1 MLGKSKRRRK
11 GGGGFL
17 FTGGRQALATAIGGG
32 VQCLT
37 VHWGA
42 PPARVRWGKSASAC
56 CGQST
61 EARCR
66 ESASERARER
76 ERERESELHTV
87 PLCERHCRRLIG
99 GEDFREGF
107 ENQLG
112 IQTGVHKRLQR
123 QRARLLSR
131 FSDPGI

>member
-1 MLGKSKRRRK
+1 MSDGALGCAPRACALGQECKRMLRSEH
-11 GGGGFL
+11 GGE
-17 FTGGRQALATAIGGG
+17 
-32 VQCLT
+32 VQ
-37 VHWGA
+37 
-42 PPARVRWGKSASAC
+42 
-56 CGQST
+56 
-61 EARCR
+61 R
-66 ESASERARER
+66 ECERASERER

-87 PLCERHCRRLIG
+87 PLCERHCRRIIG